1 MNIVK
6 LRKWFFALS
15 ALFIIPGIISLIIPG
30 GFKLGIDFSS
40 GSVATYS
47 FTNNVSEKDVRTA
60 VENIGHPEAI
70 IQKIDEKT
78 ILIRSKLLKESSIDD
93 QGVRIESEKQLLED
107 ILITKFGDLISTQYD
122 ATHPIIASETVR
134 NAAIAV
140 IIAAFG
146 ILLYVTWAFK
156 SIPNSFRYGTAAIVA
171 LVHDL
176 LIVVGLFSI
185 LGRFMN
191 LEINAMFIVGLLT
204 VLGYSVNDTI
214 VIFDRIRENLRKQ
227 IEQPLD
233 IIINDSIFQNLGRS
247 MNTSFTTTLVL
258 VALLLMGGS
267 TIQSLLIALLIG
279 VFAGTYSSIAIASQ
293 FLVFWEKKEFTKL
306 FSIKSS
312 TSS

>member
-6 LRKWFFALS
+6 WRKWFFALS

-60 VENIGHPEAI
+60 AENIGHPEAI

-78 ILIRSKLLKESSIDD
+78 ILIRAKLLKESFIDD
-93 QGVRIESEKQLLED
+93 QGVRIESEKKLLED
-107 ILITKFGDLISTQYD
+107 ILITKFGDLTSTQYD
-122 ATHPIIASETVR
+122 GTHPIIASETVR

-233 IIINDSIFQNLGRS
+233 IVINDSIFQNLARS
-247 MNTSFTTTLVL
+247 MNTSFTTITVL
-258 VALLLMGGS
+258 TALLLMGGS
-267 TIQSLLIALLIG
+267 TLQSLLIALLIG
-279 VFAGTYSSIAIASQ
+279 VIAGTYSSIAIASQ

-312 TSS
+312 TGS

>member
-6 LRKWFFALS
+6 LRKWFFAFS
-15 ALFIIPGIISLIIPG
+15 AMLIIPGIISFIIPG

-47 FTNNVSEKDVRTA
+47 FSNNISEKDVRAA

-70 IQKIDEKT
+70 IQKIDDKT
-78 ILIRSKLLKESSIDD
+78 VLIRTKLLKEASVDE
-93 QGVRIESEKQLLED
+93 QGMKIESEKKSLENS
-107 ILITKFGDLISTQYD
+107 LIAKFGDLVSTQYD

-140 IIAAFG
+140 IIASFG

-176 LIVVGLFSI
+176 FIVVGLFSI

-233 IIINDSIFQNLGRS
+233 L
-247 MNTSFTTTLVL
+247 
-258 VALLLMGGS
+258 
-267 TIQSLLIALLIG
+267 SLIHI
-279 VFAGTYSSIAIASQ
+279 
-293 FLVFWEKKEFTKL
+293 
-306 FSIKSS
+306 
-312 TSS
+312 

>member
-47 FTNNVSEKDVRTA
+47 FTNNVSEKEVRTA

-78 ILIRSKLLKESSIDD
+78 VLIRSKLLKEASIDA
-93 QGVRIESEKQLLED
+93 QGVRIESEKKLLED
-107 ILITKFGDLISTQYD
+107 TLITKFGDLVSTQYD

-214 VIFDRIRENLRKQ
+214 AVSYTHLRAH
-227 IEQPLD
+227 E
-233 IIINDSIFQNLGRS
+233 
-247 MNTSFTTTLVL
+247 T
-258 VALLLMGGS
+258 
-267 TIQSLLIALLIG
+267 
-279 VFAGTYSSIAIASQ
+279 
-293 FLVFWEKKEFTKL
+293 
-306 FSIKSS
+306 
-312 TSS
+312 

>member
-6 LRKWFFALS
+6 WRKWFFALS

-70 IQKIDEKT
+70 IQKMDEKT
-78 ILIRSKLLKESSIDD
+78 ILIRSKLLKESFIDD
-93 QGVRIESEKQLLED
+93 QGVRIESEKKLLED
-107 ILITKFGDLISTQYD
+107 TLITKFGDLTSTQYD

-156 SIPNSFRYGTAAIVA
+156 SIPHSFRYGTAAIVA
-171 LVHDL
+171 VVHDL

-185 LGRFMN
+185 LGRFTN

-233 IIINDSIFQNLGRS
+233 IIINDSIFQNLARS
-247 MNTSFTTTLVL
+247 MNTSFTTIIVL
-258 VALLLMGGS
+258 LALLLMGGS

-279 VFAGTYSSIAIASQ
+279 VIAGTYSSIAIASQ

-312 TSS
+312 TTS